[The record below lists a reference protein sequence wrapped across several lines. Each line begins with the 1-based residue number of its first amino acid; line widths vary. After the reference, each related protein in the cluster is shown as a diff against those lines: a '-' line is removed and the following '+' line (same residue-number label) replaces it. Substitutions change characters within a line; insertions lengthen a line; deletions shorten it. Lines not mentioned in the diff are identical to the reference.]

1 MSQRPRGPPL
11 QIEVRV
17 APVASRLYTPE
28 RIPTLLARPQARN
41 SGSPRLDIG
50 RHLVHFN
57 RPARGT
63 FLVGAG
69 GDIFWHL
76 HFPFGPRGSTVSGAQ
91 RKDIDFV
98 IV

>member
-1 MSQRPRGPPL
+1 M
-11 QIEVRV
+11 
-17 APVASRLYTPE
+17 
-28 RIPTLLARPQARN
+28 
-41 SGSPRLDIG
+41 RLDIG
-50 RHLVHFN
+50 RHLVHFS

-69 GDIFWHL
+69 GDIFWHV